1 MPIKT
6 VTPKQTKKR
15 IGKVNELLKHSLA
28 KTQSKR
34 IRFFRDGIEYHRC
47 LSCIE
52 LEKQGKE
59 FNLNRKPKPAN
70 KPYPHLTICGERG
83 KF

>member
-6 VTPKQTKKR
+6 VTPKQTKRR
-15 IGKVNELLKHSLA
+15 IGKVNEMLKHSLA
-28 KTQSKR
+28 KVVSR
-34 IRFFRDGIEYHRC
+34 RLVYSRDGINYHKC
-47 LSCIE
+47 LSCVD

-59 FNLNRKPKPAN
+59 FNLNRKPKLAS